1 MDGNYYILPDVG
13 SDLDEEMARL
23 QYEYRDL
30 NIKKNRRFNAV
41 MVVDGLEDV
50 QEMCGNEFKQRLDEL
65 RLI

>member
-1 MDGNYYILPDVG
+1 
-13 SDLDEEMARL
+13 MARL